1 MLRNGGT
8 MGYLHTVKQYL
19 IALQKEYQSAL
30 SDGQH
35 TAELSYRPILD
46 TFFRNLAKDL
56 TDEGSPDVVLEPRSQ
71 GKIGRPDWRIH
82 DSTSLG
88 VYGYV
93 EAKGFSDQPFDMT
106 LYQAQ
111 IKRYLSLKHKL
122 ILTDGIEF
130 IFCMSEHTKPVH
142 ISLIDKTKLMAKDWS
157 RLEIAKQFELL
168 MRQFFGNPSSWQCE
182 EEKLAELT
190 ALRARQLSD
199 KLVYYAGLSYEEAM
213 NEEERQ
219 AIRIVTQIKDMLGQ
233 QNAIHFQK
241 EQELADFV
249 AQAMMFTLFYAH
261 RILCDNA
268 DLPEER
274 EQKIRRYL
282 LEISV
287 DEKSFFVREL
297 FLVIQSGVLTEQKKD
312 LSEKDLFPCFKIGI
326 HDSDLQKD
334 RNFVL
339 EWIEE
344 CIRFFSY
351 VQLTEEQRLQPDYH
365 RLFELFL
372 KKYDAQARFDYGAY
386 YTPDILA
393 GFVVAMTEQVI
404 QKELPGYSLFA
415 DNSFI
420 LDPCC
425 GTGSFLEQIV
435 LQDKQ
440 NGAYTLCGLETMPVP
455 YMLARCRIAV
465 LRKQYGVRNYKSRLF
480 LKNTLR
486 NQAFSEEEM
495 AEYFK
500 HNDVTCSGKQ
510 KNLTITIG
518 NPPCSDSVR
527 KNVSEEFSEINELLE
542 DFRPPVTLRKA
553 RQNIQKQISNPYMQF
568 LRWSCDYMMK
578 NAETSVL
585 AFVVPLSFL
594 EAESYRYARKY
605 IAEHFSSIWVV
616 AVDADART
624 GVRSDSM
631 FKTLQGRAVIV
642 LTRKQEQCVAAEYH
656 FLDISYCDRGTKE
669 MYLLEQREQI
679 LEKFCVYSIQEGNFS
694 FAPAKAFPK
703 DLYEK
708 FWPVSGED
716 EQQAIF
722 LQHCS
727 GIKLA
732 PTALFTH
739 TKTPMLKRRSKEIA
753 TEGNKAAK
761 EWLAKQDR
769 PPKED
774 KISAF
779 QTALCSLGT
788 ISTID
793 KILSDY
799 IKPYS
804 FRPFLTSYVLMWK
817 ELLHTYAKIGGGG
830 TRLRP
835 ELLTAYEKEKTFGFA
850 MAHAPKDLNPTL
862 TQFVSFCWYYP
873 DNDMCTRGN
882 SHIYMNY
889 FPNKQTGILQTNV
902 NKVLLDKLEAEYG
915 MKAESIVNEV
925 IFYTFA
931 VLCSQV
937 YLDTF
942 EGALF
947 TMNQS
952 DNRARVPFVK
962 DKAVFLQLATL
973 GKQLARLECVDYVPD
988 NVLGLDYESLLGQL
1002 PDNFQ
1007 LQNLLQPF
1015 DEERELLLL
1024 SDGVVQ
1030 IEVPCPLSLQKKNIS
1045 GYDVIKNA
1053 WIKFHSYAFT
1063 HCAFTK
1069 EDFRALL
1076 HVLNTLAIHEQLI
1089 VQADQIVYDIMQE
1102 KYEFI

>member
-1 MLRNGGT
+1 MFENGGT
-8 MGYLHTVKQYL
+8 MGYVHTVKQYL
-19 IALQKEYQSAL
+19 TALQKEYQSAL

-56 TDEGSPDVVLEPRSQ
+56 TDKGNPDVVLEPRSQ

-82 DSTSLG
+82 DRDSLG

-93 EAKGFSDQPFDMT
+93 EAKGFSDQPFDIIP
-106 LYQAQ
+106 YQAQ

-130 IFCMSEHTKPVH
+130 IFCMNEHTKPVH

-157 RLEIAKQFELL
+157 RLMVSEQFELL
-168 MRQFFGNPSSWQCE
+168 IRQFFENPSAWQCE

-190 ALRARQLSD
+190 ALRARRLAD

-219 AIRIVTQIKDMLGQ
+219 AIRTVAQMKDIVKQ
-233 QNAIHFQK
+233 QNVTYLK
-241 EQELADFV
+241 TEQEFADFT
-249 AQAMMFTLFYAH
+249 AQAILFELFYAH
-261 RILCDNA
+261 RILCDST

-274 EQKIRRYL
+274 EVKIRQYL
-282 LEISV
+282 LKLYE
-287 DEKSFFVREL
+287 FA
-297 FLVIQSGVLTEQKKD
+297 
-312 LSEKDLFPCFKIGI
+312 
-326 HDSDLQKD
+326 LQKEEKQT
-334 RNFVL
+334 NFFL
-339 EWIEE
+339 EWLEE
-344 CIRFFSY
+344 CISFFAY
-351 VQLTEEQRLQPDYH
+351 VQLTEEQRLHPDYH

-372 KKYDAQARFDYGAY
+372 KKYDEQARFDYGAY
-386 YTPDILA
+386 YTPDVLA
-393 GFVVAMTEQVI
+393 GFVVALTEQVI
-404 QKELPGYSLFA
+404 QKELPEYSLF
-415 DNSFI
+415 DDQNFI

-425 GTGSFLEQIV
+425 GTASFLEQIV
-435 LQDKQ
+435 LQDKKK
-440 NGAYTLCGLETMPVP
+440 GTYTLCGLEMMAVP
-455 YMLARCRIAV
+455 YMLARCRMAV
-465 LRKQYGVRNYKSRLF
+465 LRKQYGIRNYKCRMF
-480 LKNTLR
+480 VKNTLH
-486 NQAFSEEEM
+486 NQTFTDKELLSCFKQDNIFCSEQS
-495 AEYFK
+495 K
-500 HNDVTCSGKQ
+500 K
-510 KNLTITIG
+510 LTIVIG

-542 DFRPPVTLRKA
+542 DFRPPVALRKA

-568 LRWSCDYMMK
+568 LRWSCDYMMQ
-578 NAETSVL
+578 NTETSVL

-594 EAESYRYARKY
+594 EAETYRYARKY
-605 IAEHFSSIWVV
+605 MTEHFSSIWVV
-616 AVDADART
+616 AIDADART

-642 LTRKQEQCVAAEYH
+642 LTHKKEQSVAAEYH
-656 FLDISYCDRGTKE
+656 FLDMSHCDRETKK
-669 MYLLEQREQI
+669 MYLTEQGEQI
-679 LEKFCVYSIQEGNFS
+679 VKKFCLHEIQEGNYS
-694 FAPAKAFPK
+694 FAPAKPFPK

-708 FWPVSGED
+708 FWAVSGED
-716 EQQAIF
+716 GQQAIF

-739 TKTPMLKRRSKEIA
+739 TKLPMLKRRSKEIA
-753 TEGNKAAK
+753 MEGNKAAK

-774 KISAF
+774 KVTAF
-779 QTALCSLGT
+779 QTALCSLGAIPT
-788 ISTID
+788 VD
-793 KILSDY
+793 KLLSDY

-817 ELLHTYAKIGGGG
+817 ELLYTYAKIGGGG

-835 ELLTAYEKEKTFGFA
+835 ELLAAYEKEETFGFA

-882 SHIYMNY
+882 SHIYMNQ
-889 FPNKQTGILQTNV
+889 FQDKQTGILQTNV
-902 NKVLLDKLEAEYG
+902 NKVLLDKLQAEYG
-915 MKAESIVNEV
+915 MSTDELVNEV
-925 IFYTFA
+925 VFYTFA
-931 VLCSQV
+931 ILCSQV

-962 DKAVFLQLATL
+962 DKAVFLQLAAF
-973 GKQLARLECVDYVPD
+973 GKQLAQLERVDYVPD
-988 NVLGLDYESLLGQL
+988 NVLGLDYESLLAQL
-1002 PDNFQ
+1002 PNNFQ
-1007 LQNLLQPF
+1007 LQNMLQPF

-1053 WIKFHSYAFT
+1053 WLKFHSYAFM

-1076 HVLNTLAIHEQLI
+1076 HLLNTLAIHEQFV
-1089 VQADQIVYDIMQE
+1089 VQTDQIVYDIMQE

>member
-1 MLRNGGT
+1 MRSS
-8 MGYLHTVKQYL
+8 MRYVHTVKQYL
-19 IALQKEYQSAL
+19 TALQKEYQSAL

-46 TFFRNLAKDL
+46 TFFRNLAKDF
-56 TDEGSPDVVLEPRSQ
+56 TDERCPDVVLEPRSQ

-82 DSTSLG
+82 DSVSLG

-93 EAKGFSDQPFDMT
+93 EAKGLSDQPFDIT
-106 LYQAQ
+106 PYQAQ

-130 IFCMSEHTKPVH
+130 IFCMNEHTNPIH

-157 RLEIAKQFELL
+157 RLTVSEQFELL
-168 MRQFFGNPSSWQCE
+168 MRQFFGNPSAWQCE

-190 ALRARQLSD
+190 ALRARRLAD

-219 AIRIVTQIKDMLGQ
+219 AICTVTQIKHMFGK
-233 QNAIHFQK
+233 QNAIHLQTEREF
-241 EQELADFV
+241 ADFV
-249 AQAMMFTLFYAH
+249 AQAMMFELVYAH
-261 RILCDNA
+261 RILCNKE

-274 EQKIRRYL
+274 KQKLYRHFQKMSSAERQEDLDL
-282 LEISV
+282 LSSLC
-287 DEKSFFVREL
+287 KFFTTKII
-297 FLVIQSGVLTEQKKD
+297 FLDVQNNTKQGD
-312 LSEKDLFPCFKIGI
+312 FLS
-326 HDSDLQKD
+326 
-334 RNFVL
+334 

-344 CIRFFSY
+344 CISFFAY
-351 VQLTEEQRLQPDYH
+351 VQLTEEQQLQPDYH
-365 RLFELFL
+365 RLFELFF
-372 KKYDAQARFDYGAY
+372 KKYDVQTRFDYGAY
-386 YTPDILA
+386 YTPDRLA
-393 GFVVAMTEQVI
+393 GFVVALTEWVI
-404 QKELPGYSLFA
+404 QKDLPQCSLFA
-415 DNSFI
+415 DDTFI

-440 NGAYTLCGLETMPVP
+440 NGAYTLCGLELMPVP
-455 YMLARCRIAV
+455 YMLARCRMDV
-465 LRKQYGVRNYKSRLF
+465 LRKQHGVRKYKSRLF

-486 NQAFSEEEM
+486 NQVFANGET
-495 AEYFK
+495 AESLK
-500 HNDVTCSGKQ
+500 RTDVTCLGKD
-510 KNLTITIG
+510 KNLIVIIG
-518 NPPCSDSVR
+518 NPPSSDSVR
-527 KNVSEEFSEINELLE
+527 KTVSEEFSEIHELLE
-542 DFRPPVTLRKA
+542 DFRPPVSLRKA
-553 RQNIQKQISNPYMQF
+553 RQNIQKQISNPYVQF
-568 LRWSCDYMMK
+568 LRWSCDYMMQ
-578 NAETSVL
+578 NAEASVL

-605 IAEHFSSIWVV
+605 IKEHFSGIWVV
-616 AVDADART
+616 AIDADART

-642 LTRKQEQCVAAEYH
+642 LTRKKEQCEAAEYH

-669 MYLLEQREQI
+669 MYLTEQREQI
-679 LEKFCVYSIQEGNFS
+679 LENLCVYPIQEGNDS
-694 FAPAKAFPK
+694 FAPAKPFPK
-703 DLYEK
+703 DLYRK
-708 FWPVSGED
+708 FWVVSGDD

-739 TKTPMLKRRSKEIA
+739 TKLPMLKRRSKEIA
-753 TEGNKAAK
+753 AEGMVAAK

-769 PPKED
+769 PPKEE
-774 KISAF
+774 KVKAF
-779 QTALCSLGT
+779 QTALCNVGT
-788 ISTID
+788 IPTMD
-793 KILSDY
+793 KLLSDY
-799 IKPYS
+799 IKPYA
-804 FRPFLTSYVLMWK
+804 FRPFVTSYVLMWK
-817 ELLHTYAKIGGGG
+817 ELLYTYAKIGGGG

-835 ELLTAYEKEKTFGFA
+835 ELLTAYEKKETFGFA

-889 FPNKQTGILQTNV
+889 FLDKQTGILQTNV
-902 NKVLLDKLEAEYG
+902 NKILLDKLQAEYD
-915 MKAESIVNEV
+915 MSANKLVNEV
-925 IFYTFA
+925 VFYTFA

-952 DNRARVPFVK
+952 DNRARVPFVQ
-962 DKAVFLQLATL
+962 DKSVFLQLAML
-973 GKQLARLECVDYVPD
+973 GKQLAQLERVDYVPD
-988 NVLGLDYESLLGQL
+988 NVLGLDYEALLAQL

-1007 LQNLLQPF
+1007 LQNTLQPF

-1030 IEVPCPLSLQKKNIS
+1030 IEVPCLLSLQKKNIS

-1053 WIKFHSYAFT
+1053 WLKFHSYAFT
-1063 HCAFTK
+1063 HCAFTR
-1069 EDFRALL
+1069 EDFLSLL
-1076 HVLNTLAIHEQLI
+1076 YLLNTLAVHEQLV
-1089 VQADQIVYDIMQE
+1089 VQIDCVVYDMMQE
-1102 KYEFI
+1102 KYEFIVME

>member
-1 MLRNGGT
+1 
-8 MGYLHTVKQYL
+8 MGYAHTVKQYL
-19 IALQKEYQSAL
+19 TALQKEYQSAL

-56 TDEGSPDVVLEPRSQ
+56 TDKGSIDVVLEPRSQ

-82 DSTSLG
+82 DSASLG

-93 EAKGFSDQPFDMT
+93 EAKGFSDQPFDIIP
-106 LYQAQ
+106 YQTQ
-111 IKRYLSLKHKL
+111 IKRYLSLQHKL

-130 IFCMSEHTKPVH
+130 IFCMNEHTKPIY
-142 ISLIDKTKLMAKDWS
+142 ISLIDKTKLTAKDWS
-157 RLEIAKQFELL
+157 RLIVSEQFELL
-168 MRQFFGNPSSWQCE
+168 MRQFFGNPSAWQCE

-190 ALRARQLSD
+190 ALRARRLAD

-219 AIRIVTQIKDMLGQ
+219 AIHTVIQMKDIVRQ
-233 QNAIHFQK
+233 QNVTYLKTEREFANFT
-241 EQELADFV
+241 
-249 AQAMMFTLFYAH
+249 AQAMLFELFYAH
-261 RILCDNA
+261 RILCDST
-268 DLPEER
+268 DLPKER
-274 EQKIRRYL
+274 EAKIRQYL
-282 LEISV
+282 LEISLTENV
-287 DEKSFFVREL
+287 FFIGRFFE
-297 FLVIQSGVLTEQKKD
+297 IAQKMDSETRTNVLTKR
-312 LSEKDLFPCFKIGI
+312 
-326 HDSDLQKD
+326 DSFLQFEDEMYEFTLQKEKKKV
-334 RNFVL
+334 NFIL

-344 CIRFFSY
+344 CICFFAY
-351 VQLTEEQRLQPDYH
+351 VQLTEKQRLHPDYH

-372 KKYDAQARFDYGAY
+372 KKYDEQVRFDYGAY

-393 GFVVAMTEQVI
+393 GFVVALTEQVI
-404 QKELPGYSLFA
+404 QQELKEHSLF
-415 DNSFI
+415 DDENFI

-440 NGAYTLCGLETMPVP
+440 DGAYTLCGLEMMPVP
-455 YMLARCRIAV
+455 YMLARCRMAV
-465 LRKQYGVRNYKSRLF
+465 LQKKYRFRNYESKLF
-480 LKNTLR
+480 LKNTLH
-486 NQAFSEEEM
+486 NQMFTDGEVVS
-495 AEYFK
+495 YFK
-500 HNDVTCSGKQ
+500 QDKVTCLEQQNK
-510 KNLTITIG
+510 LIVLIG

-542 DFRPPVTLRKA
+542 DFRPPVALRKA
-553 RQNIQKQISNPYMQF
+553 RQNIQKQISNPYIQF
-568 LRWSCDYMMK
+568 LRWGCEYMMQ

-605 IAEHFSSIWVV
+605 MIEHFSGIWVV
-616 AVDADART
+616 AIDADART

-642 LTRKQEQCVAAEYH
+642 LTRKKEQSTAAEYH
-656 FLDISYCDRGTKE
+656 FLDISHCDRQTKE
-669 MYLLEQREQI
+669 MYLTEQREQI
-679 LEKFCVYSIQEGNFS
+679 VEKFCLHSIQEGNYS
-694 FAPAKAFPK
+694 FAPVKPFPK

-708 FWPVSGED
+708 FWAVSGED
-716 EQQAIF
+716 GQQAIF

-739 TKTPMLKRRSKEIA
+739 TKLPMLKRRSKEIA
-753 TEGNKAAK
+753 AEGNRAAK

-774 KISAF
+774 KVNAF

-788 ISTID
+788 IPMMD
-793 KILSDY
+793 KLLSDY

-817 ELLHTYAKIGGGG
+817 ELLATYAKIGGGG

-835 ELLTAYEKEKTFGFA
+835 ELLAAYEKEETFGFA

-882 SHIYMNY
+882 SHIYMNR
-889 FPNKQTGILQTNV
+889 FLDKQTGTLQTNV

>member
-1 MLRNGGT
+1 
-8 MGYLHTVKQYL
+8 MGYVHTVKQYL
-19 IALQKEYQSAL
+19 TALQKEYQSAL

-46 TFFRNLAKDL
+46 AFFRNLAKDF
-56 TDEGSPDVVLEPRSQ
+56 TDEGSIDVVLEPRSQ

-82 DSTSLG
+82 DRDALG

-93 EAKGFSDQPFDMT
+93 EAKGFSDQTFDIIP
-106 LYQAQ
+106 YQTQ

-130 IFCMSEHTKPVH
+130 IFCMNEHTKPVH

-157 RLEIAKQFELL
+157 RLAVSEQFELL
-168 MRQFFGNPSSWQCE
+168 MRQFFANPSAWQCE
-182 EEKLAELT
+182 EEKLAELM
-190 ALRARQLSD
+190 AMRARRLAD
-199 KLVYYAGLSYEEAM
+199 KIVYYAGLSYEEAM
-213 NEEERQ
+213 NEEERE
-219 AIRIVTQIKDMLGQ
+219 AIRTIIQLKEIFGEQST
-233 QNAIHFQK
+233 IHLQTEREF
-241 EQELADFV
+241 ADFV
-249 AQAMMFTLFYAH
+249 AQALLFVLFYAH
-261 RILCDNA
+261 RTLCDNA

-274 EQKIRRYL
+274 EQKIRQYL
-282 LEISV
+282 QEQLVFNHNLE
-287 DEKSFFVREL
+287 EKVFSFAYCNDVKCSD
-297 FLVIQSGVLTEQKKD
+297 FLG
-312 LSEKDLFPCFKIGI
+312 
-326 HDSDLQKD
+326 
-334 RNFVL
+334 
-339 EWIEE
+339 EWVEE
-344 CIRFFSY
+344 CIHFFAY
-351 VQLTEEQRLQPDYH
+351 VQLTEEQCLHPDYH

-372 KKYDAQARFDYGAY
+372 KKYDMQARFDYGAY

-393 GFVVAMTEQVI
+393 GFVVAMTEQII
-404 QKELPGYSLFA
+404 QKELPGNSLFS
-415 DNSFI
+415 DNTFI

-440 NGAYTLCGLETMPVP
+440 NGAYTLCGLEMMPVP
-455 YMLARCRIAV
+455 YMLAQCRMT
-465 LRKQYGVRNYKSRLF
+465 LLQKQDGIRNYKSKLF
-480 LKNTLR
+480 LKNTLH
-486 NQAFSEEEM
+486 NQMFTDKEVVSCFKQDNVRCSEQS
-495 AEYFK
+495 
-500 HNDVTCSGKQ
+500 N
-510 KNLTITIG
+510 NLTVMIG

-527 KNVSEEFSEINELLE
+527 KNVSEEFSEINALLE
-542 DFRPPVTLRKA
+542 DFRPPVALRKA

-568 LRWSCDYMMK
+568 LRWSCDYMMQ

-605 IAEHFSSIWVV
+605 IAEYFSSIWVV
-616 AVDADART
+616 AIDADART

-631 FKTLQGRAVIV
+631 FKTLQGRAVFV
-642 LTRKQEQCVAAEYH
+642 LTHKKELGAAVEYH
-656 FLDISYCDRGTKE
+656 FLDISQYDRQTKE
-669 MYLLEQREQI
+669 FYLTEQREQI
-679 LEKFCVYSIQEGNFS
+679 GKKFALYPVQEGNYS
-694 FAPAKAFPK
+694 FAPAKPFPK

-708 FWPVSGED
+708 FWPISGENGKH
-716 EQQAIF
+716 AIF

-739 TKTPMLKRRSKEIA
+739 TKLPMLKRRSKEIA
-753 TEGNKAAK
+753 MEGNKAAK

-774 KISAF
+774 KVTAF

-788 ISTID
+788 IPTID

-817 ELLHTYAKIGGGG
+817 DLLHTYAKIGGGG
-830 TRLRP
+830 TRVRP
-835 ELLTAYEKEKTFGFA
+835 ELLIAYEKEETFGFA

-882 SHIYMNY
+882 SHIYMNQ
-889 FPNKQTGILQTNV
+889 FQDKQTGILQTNI
-902 NKVLLDKLEAEYG
+902 NKVLLDKLEAEYN
-915 MKAESIVNEV
+915 MSAEELANEV
-925 IFYTFA
+925 VFYTFA

-962 DKAVFLQLATL
+962 EKVVFLQLSKL
-973 GKQLARLECVDYVPD
+973 GKQLAQLERVDYVPE
-988 NVLGLDYESLLGQL
+988 NVLGLDYASLLAKL

-1007 LQNLLQPF
+1007 LQNVLQPF
-1015 DEERELLLL
+1015 DEQRELLLL
-1024 SDGVVQ
+1024 SDGIVQ

-1053 WIKFHSYAFT
+1053 WLKFHSYAFT
-1063 HCAFTK
+1063 HCAFTT
-1069 EDFRALL
+1069 EEFRSLL
-1076 HVLNTLAIHEQLI
+1076 HLLNTLAVHEQL
-1089 VQADQIVYDIMQE
+1089 VEQTDQIVYDIMQE
-1102 KYEFI
+1102 KYNFITIV